1 MNSNRSRRDVVVV
14 GGRAAGSAT
23 AMLLARLGRDVLQ
36 VMRAVAVVAG
46 GYMVISGLL
55 RLS

>member
-1 MNSNRSRRDVVVV
+1 MNSNRSRRDVVAV

-36 VMRAVAVVAG
+36 VMGAVAVVAG

>member
-14 GGRAAGSAT
+14 GGRAAGPAT

-36 VMRAVAVVAG
+36 VMGAVAVVAG
-46 GYMVISGLL
+46 GYTVISGLL

>member
-23 AMLLARLGRDVLQ
+23 AMLLARLGCDVLQ
-36 VMRAVAVVAG
+36 VMGAVAVVAG